1 VSRGARAFHRHA
13 QAVLDNEL
21 RRVRGRLI
29 EIPVERRL
37 VVEEVSARVSAAVVE
52 AVLRHAH
59 DEPSLAQALASIY
72 DGEPVPELRAVPCVA
87 D

>member
-13 QAVLDNEL
+13 QVVLDNEL
-21 RRVRGRLI
+21 RRASGRLT
-29 EIPVERRL
+29 EIPVESRL

-52 AVLRHAH
+52 AVLRRAH

-72 DGEPVPELRAVPCVA
+72 DREPLPELRAVSCVA